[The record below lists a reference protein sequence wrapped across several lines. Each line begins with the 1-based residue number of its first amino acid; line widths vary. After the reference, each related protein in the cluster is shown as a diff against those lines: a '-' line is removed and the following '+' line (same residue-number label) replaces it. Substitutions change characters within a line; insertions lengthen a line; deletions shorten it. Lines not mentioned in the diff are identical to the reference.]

1 MKESVLRDLQSFLR
15 GAANV
20 LYHMVVVTLS
30 GAIALSLPVAA
41 GFLAEDF
48 MVYWNQIKNEEV
60 VLVSIEIAVA
70 LFLILAFN
78 YIGRSISDRKTA
90 RVAAEAGL
98 VQCFSSRGR
107 LARKRIRKEKE
118 KQGMAR
124 SAMLI
129 GSTGYRTFVDA
140 EGDMHNVLE
149 GCLEAKVMLLNPYSE
164 AAQSRARAILHPD
177 VTPSHLREQVT
188 RSIEFLKRLK
198 AAHKNVKLKLY
209 SDLPHIKLAI
219 LGDHIWMQHY
229 HASVDVQAMPEY
241 VFRHNQDNHSL
252 YTLFYQYFMERW
264 ESPEIPEYDLETDEL
279 VYQGGG
285 DNEVKREKFG
295 VHVPCRAVKAGDGRA
310 SEQGAV
316 RS

>member
-1 MKESVLRDLQSFLR
+1 M
-15 GAANV
+15 

-30 GAIALSLPVAA
+30 GAIALSLPFIA
-41 GFLAEDF
+41 GFLAENF

-78 YIGRSISDRKTA
+78 YIGRSIKDRKIASMATG
-90 RVAAEAGL
+90 AGL
-98 VQCFSSRGR
+98 IQCFPTKGR
-107 LARKRIRKEKE
+107 LIRKRIKKAKE
-118 KQGMAR
+118 KQGVAR
-124 SAMLI
+124 SVMMI

-149 GCLEAKVMLLNPYSE
+149 DCLEAKIMLLNPLSE

-209 SDLPHIKLAI
+209 SDLPHIKLTI

-229 HASVDVQAMPEY
+229 HANLDVQAMPEY
-241 VFRHNQDNHSL
+241 VFKHNQDSHSL
-252 YTLFYQYFMERW
+252 YTLFYQYFVERW
-264 ESPEIPEYDLETDEL
+264 ESPEIPEYDLETGEL
-279 VYQGGG
+279 VHQGGG
-285 DNEVKREKFG
+285 GSKVRREKFYLDL
-295 VHVPCRAVKAGDGRA
+295 PDRAAQV
-310 SEQGAV
+310 GANRV
-316 RS
+316 YEREAARS